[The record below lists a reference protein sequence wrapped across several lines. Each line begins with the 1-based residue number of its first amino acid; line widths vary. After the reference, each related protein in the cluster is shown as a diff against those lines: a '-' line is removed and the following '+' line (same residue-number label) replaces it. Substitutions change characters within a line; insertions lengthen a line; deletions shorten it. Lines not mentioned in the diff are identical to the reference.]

1 VKKITKWGAGLVVA
15 IAMMFMAGQASAVE
29 LGLYETGMLVPQ
41 VVHGAADCVGCDPCD
56 GCVGGSSSLDT
67 VVGITCINED
77 GCDVYWTFFDNNST
91 HVTDGM
97 IEMTKDDFHGFSW
110 AQNAGQ
116 GLEGVEGYLVF
127 TSGDICYMPT
137 NTRDIFA
144 NAFMVDTSSND
155 AVFIPVVPLNRQD
168 YDVSPG
174 DLTTLDENDLRSLTH
189 GIQRGTTV
197 DMRYWTDPA
206 YGAESSIVVWTVCN
220 SAARST
226 VNMFN
231 DEEDRKSVNFVLDN
245 RELNIMDPSTLLGTP
260 LDFIDGFIRWE
271 IPCGLCYS
279 NETNDAMV
287 FTYINSTVIGA
298 AQTLLAG
305 EFAGGW
311 IPPVPP
317 GPSTIIDGKTVN
329 CGTDCTALFPGN
341 IPAIVQCEAWQDAN
355 CP

>member
-1 VKKITKWGAGLVVA
+1 LFTVQR
-15 IAMMFMAGQASAVE
+15 IA
-29 LGLYETGMLVPQ
+29 
-41 VVHGAADCVGCDPCD
+41 
-56 GCVGGSSSLDT
+56 
-67 VVGITCINED
+67 D

-206 YGAESSIVVWTVCN
+206 YGAETLWIHPHFWGLHWISSTDSYVGKFLVVCATPMKQMMLWFSPILIALS
-220 SAARST
+220 SAPHR
-226 VNMFN
+226 
-231 DEEDRKSVNFVLDN
+231 
-245 RELNIMDPSTLLGTP
+245 
-260 LDFIDGFIRWE
+260 
-271 IPCGLCYS
+271 PCWLAS
-279 NETNDAMV
+279 
-287 FTYINSTVIGA
+287 
-298 AQTLLAG
+298 LLA
-305 EFAGGW
+305 AGFLLFLLVQ
-311 IPPVPP
+311 VP
-317 GPSTIIDGKTVN
+317 
-329 CGTDCTALFPGN
+329 
-341 IPAIVQCEAWQDAN
+341 
-355 CP
+355 